1 MHVALL
7 RTMSVLLTVRL
18 SAWGGRPAMV
28 MVVSAGCH
36 VSVAGAH
43 RISMACQW
51 AGLEKLFATLVLH
64 AWMLW
69 VHAARMCAGHE
80 KRLAQI
86 ASLLSFL
93 SGLRSLI
100 KRVLLSF

>member
-1 MHVALL
+1 
-7 RTMSVLLTVRL
+7 
-18 SAWGGRPAMV
+18 MV
-28 MVVSAGCH
+28 MTVSAEGY
-36 VSVAGAH
+36 VPVAGAH

-64 AWMLW
+64 AWTLW
-69 VHAARMCAGHE
+69 VHAARMWVGHE

-100 KRVLLSF
+100 KRVLLYF

>member
-1 MHVALL
+1 
-7 RTMSVLLTVRL
+7 
-18 SAWGGRPAMV
+18 MV
-28 MVVSAGCH
+28 MTVSAEGY
-36 VSVAGAH
+36 VPVAEAH

-51 AGLEKLFATLVLH
+51 VELEKLFATLVLH
-64 AWMLW
+64 AWTLW
-69 VHAARMCAGHE
+69 VHAARMWVGHE

-100 KRVLLSF
+100 KRVLLYF